1 MITPSIN
8 LTSIPACINA
18 KAEGPLIRFEYHMN
32 ATLTNVRNILTTMPN
47 INPLMIIVPSKF
59 AQSLSV
65 DLHLHN

>member
-1 MITPSIN
+1 
-8 LTSIPACINA
+8 
-18 KAEGPLIRFEYHMN
+18 MN

-65 DLHLHN
+65 DPHLHN